1 MPNFFTKAMSCGSK
15 VTELASI
22 FTGEHPLY
30 KNQALC
36 STKWSD
42 KVEANPESR
51 SDFQFAGTYLTGAS
65 LCDAHQLKTQNSDSL
80 SSLKKLTLGC
90 TLLQRADFINM
101 ISP

>member
-1 MPNFFTKAMSCGSK
+1 MSCGSK

-22 FTGEHPLY
+22 FIGEHPLY